1 MVFSNLEARVLVAFA
16 LLALAAKHDWQRR
29 EIGRNIWGSLLLVGL
44 AFLALDLRFGIH
56 AAWRFIFSL
65 TSTFVISYP
74 MHRWGRMGGGD
85 VKVLLG
91 IASMFPSYPWP
102 AISVF
107 PFPALGALFNGIF
120 LAATASPFFFL
131 YNLRHL
137 RSVGSIGELR
147 LLFLG
152 YRRRLSSKRYYEVP
166 LKVEGDYAWV
176 TPALPFVIP
185 LTIGLALSLAWGDLP
200 SYIVMQLSY

>member
-1 MVFSNLEARVLVAFA
+1 MAFI
-16 LLALAAKHDWQRR
+16 LLSLAAKQDWQRR
-29 EIGRNIWGSLLLVGL
+29 EIGRNIWGSLLLAGF
-44 AFLALDLRFGIH
+44 AFLALDLRFGSY

-65 TSTFVISYP
+65 ASTFVIAYP
-74 MHRWGRMGGGD
+74 LYRWGKMGGGD
-85 VKVLLG
+85 VKILVG
-91 IASMFPSYPWP
+91 IASVFPSYPWP

-120 LAATASPFFFL
+120 LAAAASPLFFL

-137 RSVGSIGELR
+137 RSVKSIGELR

-152 YRRRLSSKRYYEVP
+152 YRRKLSSKRYYEVP
-166 LKVEGDYAWV
+166 LKVEGDFAWV

-185 LTIGLALSLAWGDLP
+185 LTIGLALSLAWGDIP
-200 SYIVMQLSY
+200 SYIVMRLSY